1 MKKDYYL
8 IIDTE
13 TTMNDKVADFGAVV
27 VDRHGNIQAQCAV
40 LIRGVFGI
48 DPLFYIKNEKD
59 NSLWSKQGKDRR
71 FDKYNDMLEAG
82 TRMVASVNAVNMWL
96 ANVVGKY
103 NPILTA
109 YNLPFDMDKC
119 QKTGIDLTMFENS
132 FCMWRVAFNK
142 YAMTKAYKN
151 FAMSIHAINAPTK
164 LGNCSFQTNAEVMTK
179 FITNQ
184 PDLADEPHTAL
195 EDIIY
200 YELLILKNMTKAM
213 TKAELLNADLG
224 FDWRKV
230 QLKDHFV
237 AIAA

>member
-13 TTMNDKVADFGAVV
+13 TTMSEKVADFGAVV
-27 VDRHGNIQAQCAV
+27 VDRKGNIQAQCGV
-40 LIRGVFGI
+40 LINGVFGI
-48 DPLFYIKNEKD
+48 DALFYINGEDKK
-59 NSLWSKQGKDRR
+59 SLWSKQGKDRR
-71 FDKYNDMLEAG
+71 FDKYNEMLENG
-82 TRMVASVNAVNMWL
+82 SRMLASVNAVNKWL
-96 ANVVGKY
+96 SNVAGKY

-109 YNLPFDMDKC
+109 YNLPFDIDKC
-119 QKTGIDLTMFENS
+119 NKTGIDLTMFENS

-151 FAMSIHAINAPTK
+151 FAMSIHAINPPTK

-179 FITNQ
+179 FITN
-184 PDLADEPHTAL
+184 DVDMVDEPHTAL

-200 YELLILKNMTKAM
+200 YELLILKSMTRQMTKS
-213 TKAELLNADLG
+213 ELLDNELG

-230 QLKDHFV
+230 QLKDHFT
-237 AIAA
+237 AK

>member
-13 TTMNDKVADFGAVV
+13 TTMTDKVADFGAVV
-27 VDRHGNIQAQCAV
+27 VDRKGNIQAQCGV
-40 LIRGVFGI
+40 LINGVFGI
-48 DPLFYIKNEKD
+48 DALFYINGEKD

-71 FDKYNDMLEAG
+71 FDKYNEMLENG
-82 TRMVASVNAVNMWL
+82 SRMLASVNAVNRWL
-96 ANVVGKY
+96 SLVAGKY

-109 YNLPFDMDKC
+109 YNLPFDVDKC
-119 QKTGIDLTMFENS
+119 NKTGIDLTIFQNS

-142 YAMTKAYKN
+142 FAMSKAYKN
-151 FAMSIHAINAPTK
+151 FAMSIHAINPPTK

-179 FITNQ
+179 FIMNDTEM
-184 PDLADEPHTAL
+184 PDEPHTAL

-200 YELLILKNMTKAM
+200 YELLILKALTKNMK
-213 TKAELLNADLG
+213 KSELLDTDIG

-230 QLKDHFV
+230 QLKDHFK
-237 AIAA
+237 AK